1 MQEWLKARAE
11 GADEG
16 NKGLLS
22 AARIENRVF
31 VAIVVVMFAGIP
43 FIDVDLN
50 TIQYDSSRS
59 AQCQV
64 SVPQPTDTGWSQS
77 FSTINNQ
84 SAKVPVWWAFMHA
97 LSRAVT
103 SASVA
108 AIPCGTDLR
117 QCAWRSTPRALTIPC
132 WPRKWRISRGTA
144 TGLHGP
150 RVVVLL
156 AAAVGANVA
165 GIYLVGSVAGWE
177 RWLAAAAGYFLVWR
191 LCLYGATAY
200 GWVWMRRRL
209 LAREDDAQARRRLVR
224 SEIAGAVAIV
234 ALEASLLMQG

>member
-1 MQEWLKARAE
+1 MTFMTNDYLEYYLTLLGWIINNGIWNMISDTGLFAVPFVAIVMREWLKVRGE

-16 NKGLLS
+16 NKGVLS

-64 SVPQPTDTGWSQS
+64 SVAQPGDTGWSQS

-103 SASVA
+103 GASVA
-108 AIPCGTDLR
+108 AIPCAPICGR
-117 QCAWRSTPRALTIPC
+117 CAWRSTPRASTIRC
-132 WPRKWRISRGTA
+132 WLRRWRISRATA
-144 TGLHGP
+144 TGRRAP
-150 RVVVLL
+150 SCSCSART
-156 AAAVGANVA
+156 
-165 GIYLVGSVAGWE
+165 S
-177 RWLAAAAGYFLVWR
+177 
-191 LCLYGATAY
+191 
-200 GWVWMRRRL
+200 MRRRCTT
-209 LAREDDAQARRRLVR
+209 
-224 SEIAGAVAIV
+224 
-234 ALEASLLMQG
+234 